1 MAQEFQDSKAS
12 EVAILRRRR
21 GLLYNEQSVVSALAV
36 DDESDFKIH
45 VATVGAHPSALDV

>member
-12 EVAILRRRR
+12 EVAILRCR